1 MEGGNEA
8 TNGSG
13 VTQFA
18 EGEPKSLYPTLCSPD
33 GECVIP
39 FAYAHSIT
47 AFHSLIRS
55 SKTLPVSTAESVCL
69 PRWE

>member
-8 TNGSG
+8 TNGSV

-18 EGEPKSLYPTLCSPD
+18 EGEPNLLNPSLGSPD

-39 FAYAHSIT
+39 FADAHSIT
-47 AFHSLIRS
+47 AFHLLAILNVFHVQKNPRQ
-55 SKTLPVSTAESVCL
+55 LP
-69 PRWE
+69 